1 MMRDISY
8 FMMPDIKFWSK
19 YASNRV
25 NQTWFFLNF
34 QHYRLSHPSFNFLN
48 KNKMFPLKIFWL
60 ATPAVTLKL
69 KRSKDKGSPTPMF
82 IQLKFPVY
90 SRDRIWK
97 FSDDLSFEIL
107 FKCEEIGRKTLELE
121 NGKIIWCCWLW
132 SGDQVIMFLLTN
144 VNDSSMRQII
154 WVWGWER
161 WMIERWSSKYN
172 GKDDAGRVL
181 VISCGI
187 STSAGFLP
195 DHNPQ
200 RNRQ

>member
-8 FMMPDIKFWSK
+8 FMVPDIKLWSK

-25 NQTWFFLNF
+25 NQKWFFLNF
-34 QHYRLSHPSFNFLN
+34 QHHRLIHPSFNFLN

-107 FKCEEIGRKTLELE
+107 FWYEEIGKKDFGI
-121 NGKIIWCCWLW
+121 GKWKNNLMLLTVVWW
-132 SGDQVIMFLLTN
+132 SGFN
-144 VNDSSMRQII
+144 VFII
-154 WVWGWER
+154 
-161 WMIERWSSKYN
+161 KQ
-172 GKDDAGRVL
+172 
-181 VISCGI
+181 
-187 STSAGFLP
+187 F
-195 DHNPQ
+195 
-200 RNRQ
+200 